1 MNKKNKKDEITIT
14 ELERLLTST
23 LNKVVEKDEK
33 ELKKNP

>member
-14 ELERLLTST
+14 ELNDFLSNV
-23 LNKVVEKDEK
+23 LNKLVEKDEK